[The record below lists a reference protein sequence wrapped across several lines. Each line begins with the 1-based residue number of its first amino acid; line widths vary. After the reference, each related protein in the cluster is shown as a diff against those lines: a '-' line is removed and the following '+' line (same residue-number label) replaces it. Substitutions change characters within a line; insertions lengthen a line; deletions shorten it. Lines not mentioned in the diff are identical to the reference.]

1 MDLGLVAVGLVLHA
15 ALDLAVGFGL
25 GDGVALIVELFTAAE
40 SYLNLEA
47 GAFEVDLKG
56 D

>member
-25 GDGVALIVELFTAAE
+25 GDGVALIVELLASAE
-40 SYLNLEA
+40 SDLDLEA
-47 GAFEVDLKG
+47 RALEVDLEG